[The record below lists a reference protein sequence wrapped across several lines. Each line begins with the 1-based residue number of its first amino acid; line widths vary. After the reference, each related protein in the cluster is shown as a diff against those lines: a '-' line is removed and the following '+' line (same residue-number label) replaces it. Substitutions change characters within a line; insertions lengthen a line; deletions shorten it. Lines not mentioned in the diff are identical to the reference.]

1 MYPSSKIINKFMGGL
16 LSIEGN
22 PQRGTL
28 SGESIEKLS
37 IKVYDI
43 LLHDH

>member
-1 MYPSSKIINKFMGGL
+1 MGGL

-22 PQRGTL
+22 PQCGTH
-28 SGESIEKLS
+28 SRESIEKLL